1 MKRILF
7 GVFLTFIVGILGCQK
22 LPPGVNIEQ
31 YKNQFVEGVV
41 VIDDNLK
48 DKVPEGKKYL
58 IISLSDPNIPMP
70 IAVLNVEDPE
80 LPYKFRISEKHK
92 IDETRMIRG
101 MLILKARLS
110 KSRFAES
117 QKGDLVGQVNVVAGT
132 KGVRVVLN
140 QIIR

>member
-1 MKRILF
+1 MVRYLVGAVFILVIF
-7 GVFLTFIVGILGCQK
+7 SLGCQK
-22 LPPGVNIEQ
+22 LPPGVDIEQ
-31 YKNQFVEGVV
+31 YRNQFVEGVV
-41 VIDDNLK
+41 VVDDNLK
-48 DKVPEGKKYL
+48 DKIPEGKKYL

-110 KSRFAES
+110 KSKFAES
-117 QKGDLVGQVNVVAGT
+117 QEGDLVGQVNVIAGT

>member
-1 MKRILF
+1 MKRILLRA
-7 GVFLTFIVGILGCQK
+7 FLIFIVGIFGCQK
-22 LPPGVNIEQ
+22 LPPGINIEQ

>member
-1 MKRILF
+1 MRRNVLRT
-7 GVFLTFIVGILGCQK
+7 LFIVIILSLGCQK
-22 LPPGVNIEQ
+22 LPPGIDIEQ
-31 YKNQFVEGVV
+31 YKNQFVEGIVV
-41 VIDDNLK
+41 VDDNLK
-48 DKVPEGKKYL
+48 DKIPEGKKYL

-110 KSRFAES
+110 KSKFAES

-140 QIIR
+140 QIVR

>member
-1 MKRILF
+1 MERRLNVVILF
-7 GVFLTFIVGILGCQK
+7 IVVILLGCQK
-22 LPPGVNIEQ
+22 LPPGVDIEQ
-31 YKNQFVEGVV
+31 YRNQFVEGVV
-41 VIDDNLK
+41 EVDENLK
-48 DKVPEGKKYL
+48 DKIPEGKKYL
-58 IISLSDPNIPMP
+58 IISLSDPNVPMP

-110 KSRFAES
+110 KSKFAES
-117 QKGDLVGQVNVVAGT
+117 QKGDLVGQVNVIAGT